1 MLYFLI
7 KNAITTTKKIM
18 VSLFVFSIINIP
30 GFGQEILNLENAISI
45 GLENNYGIKI
55 AKNETKITRNNAKPG
70 NAGMLPGITASS
82 SYNKSITAAKVEVI
96 TGAELE
102 ENHAQ
107 TEMFDAGIILNWTLF
122 DGLNMFYIY
131 DRLKKLEEIGEMEL
145 EVVLEN
151 TTADIILNY
160 MDIVQQQLLMNVL
173 NDQVEISR
181 FRLQIEKIKK
191 HVGSGSEL
199 ELLQAQVDLNEDES
213 MLFNRKT
220 ALTNTKISLNELL
233 SRDVNIN
240 FMVADT
246 IVLGPQL
253 ELPALKQYFAEHNR
267 EIIIQQ
273 MNKDA
278 LKLELKGL
286 QAERYPEIDL
296 ITSYNFLLNKTEA
309 SFIKYNR
316 LLGPY
321 FGLSANFNIF
331 NGFDQQRKIQN
342 THISL
347 MNTDLQIQQTQN
359 RLKSFL
365 VRLFNSYQ
373 NDFKLIDF
381 ERKNFDM
388 AKRNMEIAIESFE
401 VGMISPLQLREVQ
414 KNRISAGNRMIQAQ
428 YRAKVKEVELLLISG
443 QLIK

>member
-1 MLYFLI
+1 MIYFLI

-18 VSLFVFSIINIP
+18 VSLCVFSIINIP
-30 GFGQEILNLENAISI
+30 GYGQEILSLENAISI
-45 GLENNYGIKI
+45 GLENNYSIKI
-55 AKNETKITRNNAKPG
+55 AKNEKNIAGNNAEPG

-82 SYNKSITAAKVEVI
+82 SYNRSITAAKVEVI
-96 TGAELE
+96 TGAELDDDRA
-102 ENHAQ
+102 H
-107 TEMFDAGIILNWTLF
+107 TELFDAEIILNWTLF

-131 DRLKKLEEIGEMEL
+131 DRLKKLEQISEVEL
-145 EVVLEN
+145 EVALER

-213 MLFNRKT
+213 ALFNLKT

-233 SRDVNIN
+233 SRDVKIN
-240 FMVADT
+240 FMVVDT
-246 IVLGPQL
+246 IILGPQL
-253 ELPALKQYFAEHNR
+253 ELPALMQYFTGHNR
-267 EIIIQQ
+267 EMIVQQ

-278 LKLELKGL
+278 LKLKLKGL

-296 ITSYNFLLNKTEA
+296 ITSYNFLLNNTEA

-331 NGFDQQRKIQN
+331 NGFDQRRKIRN

-347 MNTDLQIQQTQN
+347 MNTDLQILQTQN
-359 RLKSFL
+359 RLESFL
-365 VRLFNSYQ
+365 VRLFNDYQ

-381 ERKNFDM
+381 ERRNFDL
-388 AKRNMEIAIESFE
+388 AKRNMDIAKESFE
-401 VGMISPLQLREVQ
+401 LGMISPLQLREVQ

-428 YRAKVKEVELLLISG
+428 YRTKVKEVELLLISG